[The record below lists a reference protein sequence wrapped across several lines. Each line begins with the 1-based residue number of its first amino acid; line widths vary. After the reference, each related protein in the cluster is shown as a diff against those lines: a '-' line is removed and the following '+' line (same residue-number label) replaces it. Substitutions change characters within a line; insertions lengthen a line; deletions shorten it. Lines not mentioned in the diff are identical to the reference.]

1 MEILIIVLIV
11 LSLLALDIAARLW
24 GVDSRYNMDSTEE
37 QRRAART
44 MA

>member
-11 LSLLALDIAARLW
+11 LSLIALDIAARLW
-24 GVDSRYNMDSTEE
+24 GVDSRYNRDNTEE
-37 QRRAART
+37 QRQAART

>member
-1 MEILIIVLIV
+1 MEIFIILLIV
-11 LSLLALDIAARLW
+11 LSLIALDIAARLW
-24 GVDSRYNMDSTEE
+24 GVDSRNNMDSTEE